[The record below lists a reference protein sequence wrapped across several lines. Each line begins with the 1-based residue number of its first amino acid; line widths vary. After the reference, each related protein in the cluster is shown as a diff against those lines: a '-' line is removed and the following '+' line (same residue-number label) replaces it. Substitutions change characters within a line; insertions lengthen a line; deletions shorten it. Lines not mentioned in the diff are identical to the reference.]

1 MRRYSVKKEIWKITS
16 SRNPANL
23 DGTHID
29 LALLKQCSQL
39 SIFSSGF
46 KIEPIEL
53 NSSKINTEKALKA
66 GNSNFVFE
74 NSRYFF
80 VRNQRCG
87 F

>member
-1 MRRYSVKKEIWKITS
+1 MRRYSVNKEIWKITS

-23 DGTHID
+23 NGTNID

-39 SIFSSGF
+39 SIFSSGL

-66 GNSNFVFE
+66 GNFE
-74 NSRYFF
+74 FRF
-80 VRNQRCG
+80 
-87 F
+87 

>member
-1 MRRYSVKKEIWKITS
+1 MRRYSVNKEIWKITN

-29 LALLKQCSQL
+29 LTLLKQCSQL

-53 NSSKINTEKALKA
+53 NSSKLTP
-66 GNSNFVFE
+66 
-74 NSRYFF
+74 R
-80 VRNQRCG
+80 RH
-87 F
+87 